1 MSEFLTI
8 RHSRDDHSY
17 IDGKNNTSLTCEG
30 IEIAKNMSN
39 EVLNCVDD
47 RKIIVRHS
55 TKKRAIETAE
65 ILCERFDKNNID
77 YEVKSDSN
85 LTELYQGEFRNLD
98 LLNHEERIQ
107 LLQSCWEEFDEH
119 RLNNNLDYRFGD
131 YKNAINKKIDSRFT
145 VDPFGESQRDFSIRI
160 GKAVLSIRRDM
171 QDGFLPINITHR
183 GAIREIKNLLRSV
196 NENVPMEQI
205 EDYEIFGMKYCEIVK
220 CNFDNFKLAEQSL
233 IRYIKE
239 RSKYEDHN

>member
-1 MSEFLTI
+1 
-8 RHSRDDHSY
+8 
-17 IDGKNNTSLTCEG
+17 
-30 IEIAKNMSN
+30 
-39 EVLNCVDD
+39 
-47 RKIIVRHS
+47 
-55 TKKRAIETAE
+55 
-65 ILCERFDKNNID
+65 
-77 YEVKSDSN
+77 
-85 LTELYQGEFRNLD
+85 
-98 LLNHEERIQ
+98 
-107 LLQSCWEEFDEH
+107 
-119 RLNNNLDYRFGD
+119 
-131 YKNAINKKIDSRFT
+131 
-145 VDPFGESQRDFSIRI
+145 
-160 GKAVLSIRRDM
+160 M